1 MKFLMFATL
10 LTLLSMQGC
19 KNQNILDTLKP
30 GKTASLEDVRHG
42 EFTFSCDVTRDASK
56 MIYMKKSNHQFFR
69 DAQNNMSKAR
79 GKWQMRPIRLT
90 GKVFLA
96 PNPIYLKIGES
107 RRDASGVLLEDF
119 HNSHYPAGRR
129 GLQDC
134 ALTKRAYR
142 GSIAARL
149 LGSCR
154 VRHDAR

>member
-56 MIYMKKSNHQFFR
+56 MIYMKKSNHQLFR
-69 DAQNNMSKAR
+69 DAQDNMSKAR

-107 RRDASGVLLEDF
+107 RRDASGVLSTSRF
-119 HNSHYPAGRR
+119 QNPI
-129 GLQDC
+129 LQIGDVGNR
-134 ALTKRAYR
+134 TI
-142 GSIAARL
+142 GVSIDKKVVL
-149 LGSCR
+149 CYNFYI
-154 VRHDAR
+154 V

>member
-56 MIYMKKSNHQFFR
+56 MIYMKKLNHQLFR
-69 DAQNNMSKAR
+69 DAQDNMSKAR

-107 RRDASGVLLEDF
+107 RRDASGVLSTSRF
-119 HNSHYPAGRR
+119 QNPI
-129 GLQDC
+129 LQIGDVGNR
-134 ALTKRAYR
+134 TI
-142 GSIAARL
+142 GVSIDKKVVL
-149 LGSCR
+149 CYNFYI
-154 VRHDAR
+154 V